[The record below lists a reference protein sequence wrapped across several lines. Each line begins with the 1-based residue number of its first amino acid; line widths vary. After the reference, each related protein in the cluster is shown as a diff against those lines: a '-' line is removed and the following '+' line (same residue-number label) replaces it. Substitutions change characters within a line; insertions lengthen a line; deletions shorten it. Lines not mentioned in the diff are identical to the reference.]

1 MQRQTP
7 HNTGVKHMEFT
18 IKGKREKESISEIR
32 SKPIPADVTA
42 KTVLI
47 SPSVCTAVQN
57 RRRPPAC
64 QSESCHLRPNEHS
77 RKSGIDFGTSR
88 PGNPTPRQSRAVS
101 PAANTD
107 HIRRKGKALRS
118 RSVRTRP
125 AQASEPQPQQQG
137 AERLRSAIRRM
148 YKRAGADK
156 GIVPLSYRRR
166 STPALC
172 HPQDERSCPRKRRNN
187 VPGSSGR
194 NTHTQPFA
202 VCTNVPVL
210 MKESYLCH
218 TEGGVRPR
226 SAIRRTSGRVRASVG
241 TTSPTAANGTPV
253 LCHSPYVRTC
263 RC

>member
-18 IKGKREKESISEIR
+18 IKGRREKESINEIR
-32 SKPIPADVTA
+32 SKPKPADVTA
-42 KTVLI
+42 KTALM

-57 RRRPPAC
+57 RRHPRPVSLKAAISAQTNAPERAESISGHPAPGTLRLGRT
-64 QSESCHLRPNEHS
+64 EPCHRLRIRTIS
-77 RKSGIDFGTSR
+77 AA
-88 PGNPTPRQSRAVS
+88 RAK
-101 PAANTD
+101 PYAP
-107 HIRRKGKALRS
+107 LRS
-118 RSVRTRP
+118 GVS

-253 LCHSPYVRTC
+253 LGNSPYVRTC